1 MARLLFFGK
10 LGDLAGERMRERALP
25 DGVATV
31 DQLIAAITAEDA
43 ALGEALAAPSVRFI
57 VNEKIADAGGAISDG
72 DEIAFLPP
80 VSGG

>member
-10 LGDLAGERMRERALP
+10 LGDLAGGRTREMKLDATTRT
-25 DGVATV
+25 VA
-31 DQLIAAITAEDA
+31 QLIDLIGKNDSELGR
-43 ALGEALAAPSVRFI
+43 ALGEPSIRFI
-57 VNEKIADAGGAISDG
+57 VNEKIVSASQNIMHE